1 MNEDMNDIEKL
12 LWIELRHGMTKTV
25 SSAMPSNEEIE
36 KAETQLVEMLT
47 KHRESLKIASPLPK
61 IRTWVTQNKIN
72 FMFFDRKT
80 NRRVLLGEWLSNRGI
95 S

>member
-12 LWIELRHGMTKTV
+12 LWIEMRFGITKTIA
-25 SSAMPSNEEIE
+25 STNPSNDEVEQIE
-36 KAETQLVEMLT
+36 SQLVQMLN
-47 KHRESLKIASPLPK
+47 KHRESLKISSPLPK
-61 IRTWVTQNKIN
+61 IRIWITNNKMN